1 MQERSKL
8 NARISDAS
16 DLAALFTRKVGRS
29 DKSESQS
36 EKHSEEE
43 HSHEHSHEE
52 EHSHEHSHEEE
63 HSHDDHSESSNE
75 SESESESEKDDV
87 FIRRGW
93 LKFFTYVPE
102 GDSDSI
108 EKPTKFEFNAEYAD

>member
-43 HSHEHSHEE
+43 HSHEDEHSHEE
-52 EHSHEHSHEEE
+52 EHSHE
-63 HSHDDHSESSNE
+63 DHSESSNE
-75 SESESESEKDDV
+75 SESESESDKGEI